1 MAHTLEHVQRLMDC
15 FANAAKRSFGLTIS
29 LKKTEVMLQPRPSSS
44 PPKPDI
50 FVNDTALNVV
60 DKFCYLGSVL
70 SQNAEINDDITRRI
84 GAASAE

>member
-1 MAHTLEHVQRLMDC
+1 MSAMYSNTENLCYIILTCIVSLTLL
-15 FANAAKRSFGLTIS
+15 SPG
-29 LKKTEVMLQPRPSSS
+29 SS

-70 SQNAEINDDITRRI
+70 AQNADINDEITRRI
-84 GAASAE
+84 GAASAAFGRLETRL